1 MTITEFHVRID
12 TWDAEILERIL
23 EEISPTYYVWGKEI
37 AKKTSKEH
45 THIHLFKTISIKPE
59 SYTRKMKRDVF
70 QKIWKKS
77 SNYSIA
83 IARDPLKSQLYV
95 CKDGNF
101 QFSDTFPK
109 LEKEKIL
116 DHLENLAIQKQTPF
130 KDQLKNIFKNKI
142 STNSNG
148 RIYFD
153 SKDIPTEA
161 ADICNRIYKDINED
175 RIMLGLLPPTH
186 TDCIKYMKY
195 ISIQLE
201 DILHPYDL
209 QSLDYYLFMP
219 FK

>member
-23 EEISPTYYVWGKEI
+23 EEISPDYYVWGKEI
-37 AKKTSKEH
+37 AKKTKKKH
-45 THIHLFKTISIKPE
+45 IHIHLFRWIKIKPE
-59 SYTRKMKRDVF
+59 SFSRKLKRDVF
-70 QKIWKKS
+70 QKIWTKS

-83 IARDPLKSQLYV
+83 IAREPLKSQLYV

-101 QFSDTFPK
+101 QFSDTFPVE
-109 LEKEKIL
+109 EKENIL
-116 DHLENLAIQKQTPF
+116 DHLQKLNEQKNTPF
-130 KDQLKNIFKNKI
+130 KDQLKIIFKNKI

-161 ADICNRIYKDINED
+161 DIICNRIYKDINED

-195 ISIQLE
+195 LTIQLE
-201 DILHPYDL
+201 DILHP
-209 QSLDYYLFMP
+209 LDYSALEHYLFMP